1 MTIQI
6 ETERLILKNYCE
18 NDLENIYRLKSEPS
32 VWKFSNKIATNKIE
46 DSKSSLESLLKNY
59 DKNKRDFQ
67 ALFLKKSGKYIG
79 EAGILTFNNQNNR
92 AVVGYNLLPE
102 HWNKGY
108 ATEITKALV
117 KYLFEDTK
125 TERIEA
131 LALDSNTASRKVL
144 EKSGFVLEGLLR
156 NFAYINNRYFNV
168 CYFGIIRHDYIIE
181 DISQLPDLLFKK
193 KW

>member
-1 MTIQI
+1 M
-6 ETERLILKNYCE
+6 
-18 NDLENIYRLKSEPS
+18 
-32 VWKFSNKIATNKIE
+32 
-46 DSKSSLESLLKNY
+46 
-59 DKNKRDFQ
+59 
-67 ALFLKKSGKYIG
+67 
-79 EAGILTFNNQNNR
+79 
-92 AVVGYNLLPE
+92 
-102 HWNKGY
+102 
-108 ATEITKALV
+108 

-168 CYFGIIRHDYIIE
+168 CYFGMIRHDYIIE